1 MIVLEKKCRSYSR
14 LSLITID
21 GQRFLFRKT
30 ERKVKNPQKN
40 TLIIKNVNDDDYSAA
55 VTRRRFRRGLPLFAS
70 SSQVLLLF
78 AIIFARQFE
87 RCCCFSS
94 QLFLRFSSG
103 VSPFHESHATCNEP
117 EAPRDNNNSSSDN
130 KNRPP
135 RERSREYGAAE
146 AGTG

>member
-1 MIVLEKKCRSYSR
+1 MIVLEKKCSSYSSM
-14 LSLITID
+14 SLITID

-30 ERKVKNPQKN
+30 ERKVKNPQK
-40 TLIIKNVNDDDYSAA
+40 TTRIMKNVNDDDYSAA
-55 VTRRRFRRGLPLFAS
+55 VTGRRFRRGLPLFAS

-78 AIIFARQFE
+78 AIIVARQFE

-146 AGTG
+146 ASTG

>member
-1 MIVLEKKCRSYSR
+1 MIVLEKKCSSYSSM
-14 LSLITID
+14 SLITID

-30 ERKVKNPQKN
+30 ERKVKNPQK
-40 TLIIKNVNDDDYSAA
+40 TTRIIKNVNDDDYSPS
-55 VTRRRFRRGLPLFAS
+55 VTRRRFRRGLPLLAS
-70 SSQVLLLF
+70 SSQVF
-78 AIIFARQFE
+78 FRAIVFARQFE

>member
-1 MIVLEKKCRSYSR
+1 MIVLEKKCSSYSSM
-14 LSLITID
+14 SLITID

-30 ERKVKNPQKN
+30 ERKVKNPQK
-40 TLIIKNVNDDDYSAA
+40 TTRIIKNVNDDYYSAA

-78 AIIFARQFE
+78 AIIVARQFE

>member
-1 MIVLEKKCRSYSR
+1 MKKCSSYSR

-21 GQRFLFRKT
+21 GQRFLFLEE
-30 ERKVKNPQKN
+30 ERKVKNPQN

-55 VTRRRFRRGLPLFAS
+55 VTRRRFRRRLPLFAS
-70 SSQVLLLF
+70 SSQVLLL
-78 AIIFARQFE
+78 AIIVARQFE

-117 EAPRDNNNSSSDN
+117 EAPRDNIGSSDN
-130 KNRPP
+130 KNRPS

>member
-1 MIVLEKKCRSYSR
+1 MIVLEKKCSSYSSM
-14 LSLITID
+14 SLITID
-21 GQRFLFRKT
+21 GQRFLFP
-30 ERKVKNPQKN
+30 RKVKNPQKN

-55 VTRRRFRRGLPLFAS
+55 VTGRRFRRGLPLFAS

>member
-1 MIVLEKKCRSYSR
+1 MIVLEKKCSSYSSM
-14 LSLITID
+14 SLITID

-30 ERKVKNPQKN
+30 ERKVKNPQK
-40 TLIIKNVNDDDYSAA
+40 TTRIIKNVNDDDYSAA

>member
-1 MIVLEKKCRSYSR
+1 MVNAFFFQKK
-14 LSLITID
+14 
-21 GQRFLFRKT
+21 

-40 TLIIKNVNDDDYSAA
+40 KLRIKNVNDDDYSAA

-70 SSQVLLLF
+70 SQVLLLF
-78 AIIFARQFE
+78 AIVARQSE

-117 EAPRDNNNSSSDN
+117 EAPRDNNNNNSDN
-130 KNRPP
+130 KNHPS

-146 AGTG
+146 AGTGCDHHGGRRRHERGGRYFLRGR

>member
-1 MIVLEKKCRSYSR
+1 MIVLEKKCSSYSR

-30 ERKVKNPQKN
+30 ERKVKNPQK
-40 TLIIKNVNDDDYSAA
+40 TTRIIKNVNDDDYSAA

-70 SSQVLLLF
+70 SQVLLLF
-78 AIIFARQFE
+78 AIVARQSE

-146 AGTG
+146 ASTG